1 MFQYTTP
8 RRVLKLEHKK
18 SVKDAEPSAS
28 DKLTFRKTSR
38 TFSSYGKIF
47 TPKQMRESRS
57 MTVSEPSYH
66 LRKKVQY
73 FKNSATGYQKSG
85 YSKFFWKDSLAFC
98 ERNLSQQCRV
108 SNTSAIRATS
118 KICVVGSPNVGKT
131 SLIQRLI
138 NAGDISEIKRYE
150 DLEVS
155 KNVIVQLD
163 DEKLNLEFQ
172 ETDMRMQ
179 RYIPRD
185 CDAYILVYSFADRR
199 SLSHV
204 AQIIRQLRNKY
215 RVNKPVFLIA
225 NKLDLGNLHIPR
237 EDGKILARLHNCK
250 YIEISLLCQPNIDML
265 LLDIAK
271 QRHVTLIDK
280 RQKRMESE
288 YNEARLS
295 EYRRRIDRG
304 GDNSEKG
311 AWETTK
317 GVGKGER
324 ATLNGPG

>member
-1 MFQYTTP
+1 MLYSNIQLFAMFQYTTP

-98 ERNLSQQCRV
+98 D
-108 SNTSAIRATS
+108 TSSVRATS

-150 DLEVS
+150 G
-155 KNVIVQLD
+155 I
-163 DEKLNLEFQ
+163 
-172 ETDMRMQ
+172 
-179 RYIPRD
+179 
-185 CDAYILVYSFADRR
+185 
-199 SLSHV
+199 
-204 AQIIRQLRNKY
+204 
-215 RVNKPVFLIA
+215 
-225 NKLDLGNLHIPR
+225 
-237 EDGKILARLHNCK
+237 
-250 YIEISLLCQPNIDML
+250 
-265 LLDIAK
+265 
-271 QRHVTLIDK
+271 
-280 RQKRMESE
+280 
-288 YNEARLS
+288 
-295 EYRRRIDRG
+295 
-304 GDNSEKG
+304 
-311 AWETTK
+311 
-317 GVGKGER
+317 
-324 ATLNGPG
+324 